1 MDQPSAA
8 SHSQAELDDIQ
19 YTKKRILRYEWMY
32 GETFVSTGGLRTT
45 QDFCRRLRLGP
56 STRVLDIGVGTG
68 GSAFYLAREFGCHV
82 TGVDLSRNMV
92 AIAEERRLKLSEEMQ
107 TRLEFKI
114 ADITTVNYP
123 ASTFDVIYSRDSILH
138 IADKLTLYRRCLSW
152 LKPGGQLLIS
162 DFCQGDQSLSE
173 EFVKYRDHF
182 GYHLLTVSEYGRV
195 IQEAGFE
202 KVEAIDN
209 TKYFVRCLTEDIAS
223 FKGRKDDFI
232 KEFTQTDFDEIVD
245 HWESKI
251 RFGTEGSQAWGLLQA
266 SKPSE

>member
-1 MDQPSAA
+1 MDQASAA

-107 TRLEFKI
+107 TRLDFHI
-114 ADITTVNYP
+114 GDITAVDYP
-123 ASTFDVIYSRDSILH
+123 ASSFDIIYSRDTVLH

-162 DFCQGDQSLSE
+162 DYCQGQGELSP
-173 EFVKYRDHF
+173 EFVQYRTQR
-182 GYHLLTVSEYGRV
+182 GYHLLTVPEYGRV

-202 KVEAIDN
+202 NVEAIDN
-209 TKYFVRCLTEDIAS
+209 SKYYLEILNQEVSRFKAQKEDFLKTFSSKDYEDIVE
-223 FKGRKDDFI
+223 GW
-232 KEFTQTDFDEIVD
+232 QN
-245 HWESKI
+245 KI
-251 RFGTEGSQAWGLLQA
+251 RRVTQGSQVWGLFQA
-266 SKPSE
+266 NKPSQ